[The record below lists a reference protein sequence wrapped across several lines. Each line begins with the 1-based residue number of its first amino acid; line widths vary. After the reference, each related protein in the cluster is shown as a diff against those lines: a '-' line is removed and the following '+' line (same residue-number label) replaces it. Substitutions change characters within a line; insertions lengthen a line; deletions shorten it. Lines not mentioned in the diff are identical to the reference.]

1 MLLRNMLPERKVENF
16 TMTLWTPRHLR
27 HALLFFCAL
36 PFLGM
41 IALVGLPAHA
51 DDNSEHIRKLN
62 GGYYLLHQL
71 SDDES
76 QLPLLLTVKHAPAEI
91 GSFADE
97 ISKTGKETVS
107 ALDRL
112 QESNPAIRLDQN
124 PLPAIER
131 ETRDSI
137 KDDKQHQLLFGTKD
151 SEFVRCVL
159 VSQIEASTYAKNL
172 ASVLADQETSPDRS
186 RALRQISARWD
197 GIRNK
202 TYRILRNY

>member
-1 MLLRNMLPERKVENF
+1 M
-16 TMTLWTPRHLR
+16 
-27 HALLFFCAL
+27 
-36 PFLGM
+36 
-41 IALVGLPAHA
+41 
-51 DDNSEHIRKLN
+51 
-62 GGYYLLHQL
+62 
-71 SDDES
+71 
-76 QLPLLLTVKHAPAEI
+76 VKHAPPEI
-91 GSFADE
+91 SSFADE
-97 ISKTGKETVS
+97 ISKTGKETMS

-112 QESNPAIRLDQN
+112 REHDSAIRFDQN

-131 ETRDSI
+131 ETRDFI